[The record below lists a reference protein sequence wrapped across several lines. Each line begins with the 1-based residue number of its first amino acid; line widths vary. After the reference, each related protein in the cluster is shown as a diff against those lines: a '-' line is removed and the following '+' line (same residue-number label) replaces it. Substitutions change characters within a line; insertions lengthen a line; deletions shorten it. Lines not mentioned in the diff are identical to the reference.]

1 MNGYEQITSDLAGAM
16 RSRDTDSVR
25 TLRSL
30 LGAIG
35 NAGAVTGGGDAAE
48 QIGAFSTETPR
59 RELSSEEIR
68 GIVESEIGERR
79 EAVVL
84 YKDAGRPD
92 IIGQLEKEIQILS
105 RYQSVD

>member
-1 MNGYEQITSDLAGAM
+1 MNGYEQIKSDLAGAM

-30 LGAIG
+30 LGAID
-35 NAGAVTGGGDAAE
+35 NAGAMTGGDAAE

-59 RELSSEEIR
+59 RELSSEEVR

-84 YKDAGRPD
+84 YRDAGRPD
-92 IIGQLEKEIQILS
+92 IIGRLENEIQILV